1 LSQRYGNITIGNVI
15 TYYIVAYRAERRSTK
30 LLTPNRPGKGIVV
43 ALLFILGVVGV
54 IGFNINP
61 AYAAGDTS
69 AVVGVVNYQLLLS
82 QHPDAAVA
90 QKTISEAAAQAKKD
104 FDAQSS
110 NMNNQA
116 KQDLFQKL
124 QLGLEQKSQ
133 ALLGP
138 INDKVMAAVKSVA
151 AAKGLTVIVDK
162 SNILYGGQDITDEVM
177 KVITKK

>member
-1 LSQRYGNITIGNVI
+1 
-15 TYYIVAYRAERRSTK
+15 
-30 LLTPNRPGKGIVV
+30 LLTPNRQGKGIVV

-61 AYAAGDTS
+61 AYAAGDAS

-82 QHPDAAVA
+82 QHPDMVGA
-90 QKTISEAAAQAKKD
+90 QKTITEAAAQAKQD

-110 NMNNQA
+110 KMSNQD

-124 QLGLEQKSQ
+124 QLGLEEKSQ

-151 AAKGLTVIVDK
+151 SVQGLTVIVDK
-162 SNILYGGQDITDEVM
+162 SNIVYGGQDITDDVM
-177 KVITKK
+177 KVITRK